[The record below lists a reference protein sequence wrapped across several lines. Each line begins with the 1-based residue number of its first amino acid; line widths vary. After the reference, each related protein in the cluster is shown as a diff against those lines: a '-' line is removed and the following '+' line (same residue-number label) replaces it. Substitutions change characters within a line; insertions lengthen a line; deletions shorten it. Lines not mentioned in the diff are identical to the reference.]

1 MTSFKTLAA
10 LALLSAAASTPVFS
24 RTLERQARHNYV
36 SSGVAS
42 HSWCLHNYSADEID
56 CSYVDRSQCAATAAG
71 GLGQCELKAFE
82 QIACAG
88 LRDTHL
94 RGDCFRRRSEAILGR
109 SCLRRLAFR
118 RMLNSS
124 KGQVSRNVARLDGPV
139 TAPRIDTHYVATEFG
154 VAILLFRS
162 RPISEA
168 SGERTG
174 RAKSEPADSSQ
185 NRIDVRPRVKLTLS

>member
-10 LALLSAAASTPVFS
+10 LASAAASTPVFS

-56 CSYVDRSQCAATAAG
+56 CYYVDRRQCAAKAAG
-71 GLGQCELKAFE
+71 GLGQCELKASRANSMRGVARSPIYAE
-82 QIACAG
+82 IASV
-88 LRDTHL
+88 
-94 RGDCFRRRSEAILGR
+94 RRSEAILGR

-118 RMLNSS
+118 RMLNRS

-162 RPISEA
+162 RPISEV
-168 SGERTG
+168 SGEGTG

-185 NRIDVRPRVKLTLS
+185 SRIDVRPRVKLTLS

>member
-10 LALLSAAASTPVFS
+10 LASAAASTPVFS
-24 RTLERQARHNYV
+24 RTLERQARHNV

-56 CSYVDRSQCAATAAG
+56 CSYVDRTQCAATAAG

-82 QIACAG
+82 QIACAE

-162 RPISEA
+162 RPISEV
-168 SGERTG
+168 SGEGTG

-185 NRIDVRPRVKLTLS
+185 SRIDVRPRVKLTLS